1 MALRAGGAAS
11 LKIRTSMSRP
21 SRVSQPIRILSVS
34 EALSDHVAM
43 RRSIPEIPCQ
53 ILTIDTCRGASQ
65 LLHRGRISIVICES
79 NLPDG
84 TWRDILNCVRTSS
97 EKPILIV
104 TSRFADEYLW
114 AEVLNLGG
122 FDVVAKPF
130 NIEEL
135 RHVLETVCLGLA
147 PQVER
152 N

>member
-1 MALRAGGAAS
+1 
-11 LKIRTSMSRP
+11 
-21 SRVSQPIRILSVS
+21 
-34 EALSDHVAM
+34 M
-43 RRSIPEIPCQ
+43 RRSISGIPCQ
-53 ILTIDTCRGASQ
+53 ILTTDTCRGASH

-84 TWRDILNCVRTSS
+84 TWRDMMNCVGTSS

-104 TSRFADEYLW
+104 TSRCADEYLW

-130 NIEEL
+130 NMEEL